1 MDREH
6 KLKFEHRL
14 TETADRAKSNSRRLD
29 KMEKRQENLEE
40 LVSSVK
46 VLATR
51 QEAVESDVKEIK
63 KVVKE
68 IDRKP
73 GKRWDAIVE
82 KVILTVVSAITLF
95 MLAKLGF

>member
-1 MDREH
+1 MEREQ
-6 KLKFEHRL
+6 KIKFERRL
-14 TETADRAKSNSRRLD
+14 TETADRAKSNSHRLD

-40 LVSSVK
+40 LVTSVK
-46 VLATR
+46 VLATK

-68 IDRKP
+68 LDGKS
-73 GKRWDAIVE
+73 GKRWDAIVD
-82 KVILTVVSAITLF
+82 KVLLAVVSAITLF